1 MNAGNLNQRITIQS
15 RSASVE
21 SIGQPVETWTTV
33 AEVGAD
39 VRYQRGLEAIKAGA
53 DVSVVNLSVR
63 IRYRAGIDAGMRILH
78 GSDVFDI
85 QAVLPDAGRREYID
99 LACRK
104 VA

>member
-1 MNAGNLNQRITIQS
+1 MNAGNLNQRVTIQS
-15 RSASVE
+15 RSASVD
-21 SIGQPVETWTTV
+21 SIGQPVETWATV
-33 AEVGAD
+33 AELWAD

-78 GSDVFDI
+78 GSDVLDI

-104 VA
+104 VV